1 MKHKSRY
8 IIENIRSIKDKV
20 YELSLITP
28 LLCDKDL
35 LIVRPYTQ
43 FPVKTADN
51 RKNYIDLYYEDIKM
65 GIEIYEPFH
74 EYQIDTDEYRKKEIE
89 DNLDCQIIEVRI
101 NDNFIITEEV
111 AKLKKHIL
119 DRVDEEKLIS
129 NNYKDWEI
137 SFHTIEQAKED
148 YPNCIF
154 ANANNFSSGVHGP
167 IKINSKVIENAD
179 LFVVYSG
186 GTAYKVFGI
195 TKENWIQSEDSKLG
209 FLQYGN
215 EIPNHPLLASG
226 ATDWNVTT
234 NRVLGINIQK
244 FTSYRVDS
252 DKKLRDRHRN
262 DYSPKGKFKKVIRN
276 TTRKK

>member
-20 YELSLITP
+20 YELSIITP

-43 FPVKTADN
+43 FPVRTTDN
-51 RKNYIDLYYEDIKM
+51 RKNYIDLYYEDIKL

-74 EYQIDTDEYRKKEIE
+74 EYQTDTDEYRKKEIE
-89 DNLDCQIIEVRI
+89 GNLGCQIIEIRI
-101 NDNFIITEEV
+101 NDNFIITEEI
-111 AKLKKHIL
+111 AKLKKLIL
-119 DRVDEEKLIS
+119 DKISEEKLKS
-129 NNYKDWEI
+129 NYNDWEI
-137 SFHTIEQAKED
+137 PFHTLEQVKED
-148 YPNCIF
+148 YPNGIF

-167 IKINSKVIENAD
+167 IKINSKVVENAD

-186 GTAYKVFGI
+186 GTAYKVFKI
-195 TKENWIQSEDSKLG
+195 TKGSWIQSEDSNLG

-234 NRVLGINIQK
+234 NRVLGKNIQN

-252 DKKLRDRHRN
+252 DKKYRDRHKN
-262 DYSPKGKFKKVIRN
+262 SYSPKGKFKKVIRN
-276 TTRKK
+276 TTRRK